1 MLVKCGTEEIKMED
15 RDLSIMLLKNIHVF
29 HSIVKVIVSE
39 RNESRILTERQFF
52 ALKKMAEIDKMELKN
67 LSKVLHVS
75 TSSLCILLN
84 KLVEQG
90 YVYREEDK
98 KDRRNTFYGI
108 TEKGSE
114 VLEIEKAD
122 ILKIINKKIEL
133 IDEDK
138 REDLYK
144 ALDLVFD
151 TLIGTLNN

>member
-1 MLVKCGTEEIKMED
+1 MED

-84 KLVEQG
+84 KLVEQE

-108 TEKGSE
+108 TEKGKE
-114 VLEIEKAD
+114 VLEREKAD

-144 ALDLVFD
+144 ALDFVFG
-151 TLIGTLNN
+151 TLIGTLK

>member
-1 MLVKCGTEEIKMED
+1 MED

-84 KLVEQG
+84 KLVEQE

-108 TEKGSE
+108 TEKGKE
-114 VLEIEKAD
+114 VLEREKAD

-144 ALDLVFD
+144 ALDFVLD
-151 TLIGTLNN
+151 TLVGTLK

>member
-1 MLVKCGTEEIKMED
+1 MWNGGEKMED

-52 ALKKMAEIDKMELKN
+52 AIKKMAEIDKMELKN

-108 TEKGSE
+108 TEKGRE

-122 ILKIINKKIEL
+122 ILNLINKKIEL
-133 IDEDK
+133 IDEEK

-151 TLIGTLNN
+151 TLIVTLK

>member
-1 MLVKCGTEEIKMED
+1 MED

-29 HSIVKVIVSE
+29 HSIVKVMVSE

-114 VLEIEKAD
+114 VLEREKAD

>member
-1 MLVKCGTEEIKMED
+1 MED

-39 RNESRILTERQFF
+39 RNKSRILTERQFF

-84 KLVEQG
+84 KLVERE

-108 TEKGSE
+108 TEKGKE
-114 VLEIEKAD
+114 VLEREKAD

-144 ALDLVFD
+144 ALDFVFD
-151 TLIGTLNN
+151 TLIGTLK

>member
-1 MLVKCGTEEIKMED
+1 MED

-52 ALKKMAEIDKMELKN
+52 AIKKMAEIDKMELKN

-108 TEKGSE
+108 TEKGRD

-122 ILKIINKKIEL
+122 ILNLINKKVEL
-133 IDEDK
+133 IDEEK

-151 TLIGTLNN
+151 TLIVTLK

>member
-1 MLVKCGTEEIKMED
+1 MED

-39 RNESRILTERQFF
+39 RNESRILTEIQFF

-84 KLVEQG
+84 KLVEQE

-108 TEKGSE
+108 TEKGKE
-114 VLEIEKAD
+114 VLEREKAD

-144 ALDLVFD
+144 ALDFVFD
-151 TLIGTLNN
+151 TLIGTLK

>member
-1 MLVKCGTEEIKMED
+1 MED

-108 TEKGSE
+108 TEKGRE

-122 ILKIINKKIEL
+122 ILNLINKKIEL
-133 IDEDK
+133 IDEEK

-151 TLIGTLNN
+151 TLIVTLK

>member
-1 MLVKCGTEEIKMED
+1 MED

-67 LSKVLHVS
+67 ISKVLHVS

-84 KLVEQG
+84 KLVERE

-108 TEKGSE
+108 TQKGRE
-114 VLEIEKAD
+114 VLEREKED

-138 REDLYK
+138 IEELYR

-151 TLIGTLNN
+151 TLIGTLK

>member
-1 MLVKCGTEEIKMED
+1 MED

-29 HSIVKVIVSE
+29 HSIVKVIVSQ

-84 KLVEQG
+84 KLVEQE

-108 TEKGSE
+108 TEKGKE
-114 VLEIEKAD
+114 VLEREKAD

-144 ALDLVFD
+144 ALDFVFD
-151 TLIGTLNN
+151 TLIGTLK

>member
-114 VLEIEKAD
+114 VLEREKAD

>member
-1 MLVKCGTEEIKMED
+1 MED

-108 TEKGSE
+108 TEKGRE

-122 ILKIINKKIEL
+122 ILNLINKKVEL
-133 IDEDK
+133 IDEEK

-151 TLIGTLNN
+151 TLIVTLK

>member
-1 MLVKCGTEEIKMED
+1 MED

-52 ALKKMAEIDKMELKN
+52 AIKKMAEIDKMELKN

-108 TEKGSE
+108 TEKGRE

-122 ILKIINKKIEL
+122 ILNLINKKIEL
-133 IDEDK
+133 IDEEK

-151 TLIGTLNN
+151 TLIVTLK

>member
-1 MLVKCGTEEIKMED
+1 MED
-15 RDLSIMLLKNIHVF
+15 RALSIMLLKNIHVF

>member
-1 MLVKCGTEEIKMED
+1 MED
-15 RDLSIMLLKNIHVF
+15 RDLSIVLLKNIHVF

-52 ALKKMAEIDKMELKN
+52 ALKKMAELDKMELKN
-67 LSKVLHVS
+67 LSKILHVS

-108 TEKGSE
+108 TEKGRE

-122 ILKIINKKIEL
+122 VLNVIKRKVEL

-151 TLIGTLNN
+151 ILKDTLK

>member
-1 MLVKCGTEEIKMED
+1 MED

-52 ALKKMAEIDKMELKN
+52 AIKKMAEIDKMELKN

-98 KDRRNTFYGI
+98 KDRRNTFYVI
-108 TEKGSE
+108 TEKGRE

-122 ILKIINKKIEL
+122 ILNLINKKVEL
-133 IDEDK
+133 IDEEK

-151 TLIGTLNN
+151 TLIVTLK

>member
-1 MLVKCGTEEIKMED
+1 MED

-114 VLEIEKAD
+114 VLEREKAD

>member
-1 MLVKCGTEEIKMED
+1 MED

-84 KLVEQG
+84 KLVEQE

-108 TEKGSE
+108 TEKGKE
-114 VLEIEKAD
+114 ALEREKAD

-144 ALDLVFD
+144 ALDFVFD
-151 TLIGTLNN
+151 TLIGTLK

>member
-1 MLVKCGTEEIKMED
+1 MED
-15 RDLSIMLLKNIHVF
+15 KDLSIVLLKNIHVF

-52 ALKKMAEIDKMELKN
+52 ALKKMAELDKMELKN
-67 LSKVLHVS
+67 LSKILHVS

-84 KLVEQG
+84 KLVERG

-108 TEKGSE
+108 TEKGRE
-114 VLEIEKAD
+114 VLEIEKTD
-122 ILKIINKKIEL
+122 VLNVIKRKIEL

-144 ALDLVFD
+144 ALELVFD
-151 TLIGTLNN
+151 TLKDTLK

>member
-1 MLVKCGTEEIKMED
+1 MED

-52 ALKKMAEIDKMELKN
+52 AIKKMAEIDKMELKN

-108 TEKGSE
+108 TEKGRE

-122 ILKIINKKIEL
+122 ILNLINKKVEL
-133 IDEDK
+133 IDEEK

-151 TLIGTLNN
+151 T

>member
-1 MLVKCGTEEIKMED
+1 MED

-108 TEKGSE
+108 TEKGKE
-114 VLEIEKAD
+114 VLEREKAD

-144 ALDLVFD
+144 ALDFVFD
-151 TLIGTLNN
+151 TLIGTLK

>member
-1 MLVKCGTEEIKMED
+1 MED

-84 KLVEQG
+84 KLVERE

-108 TEKGSE
+108 TEKGKE
-114 VLEIEKAD
+114 VLEREKAD

-144 ALDLVFD
+144 ALDFVFD
-151 TLIGTLNN
+151 TLIGTLK

>member
-1 MLVKCGTEEIKMED
+1 MED

-52 ALKKMAEIDKMELKN
+52 AIKKMAEIDKMELKN

-108 TEKGSE
+108 TEKGRE
-114 VLEIEKAD
+114 VLEIEKTD
-122 ILKIINKKIEL
+122 ILNLINKKVEL
-133 IDEDK
+133 IDEEK

-151 TLIGTLNN
+151 TLIVTLK

>member
-1 MLVKCGTEEIKMED
+1 MED

-84 KLVEQG
+84 KLVEQE

-108 TEKGSE
+108 TEKGKA
-114 VLEIEKAD
+114 VLEREKAD

-144 ALDLVFD
+144 ALDFVFD
-151 TLIGTLNN
+151 TLIGTLK

>member
-1 MLVKCGTEEIKMED
+1 MED

-84 KLVEQG
+84 KLVEQE

-108 TEKGSE
+108 TEKGNE
-114 VLEIEKAD
+114 VLEREKAD

-144 ALDLVFD
+144 ALDFVLD
-151 TLIGTLNN
+151 TLVGTLK

>member
-1 MLVKCGTEEIKMED
+1 MWNGGEKMED

-114 VLEIEKAD
+114 VLEREKAD

>member
-1 MLVKCGTEEIKMED
+1 MED

-84 KLVEQG
+84 KLVEQE

-108 TEKGSE
+108 TEKGKE
-114 VLEIEKAD
+114 VLEREKAD

-133 IDEDK
+133 IDEDR

-144 ALDLVFD
+144 ALDFVFD
-151 TLIGTLNN
+151 TLIGTLK

>member
-1 MLVKCGTEEIKMED
+1 MED

-84 KLVEQG
+84 KLVEQE

-108 TEKGSE
+108 TEKGKE
-114 VLEIEKAD
+114 VLEREKAD

-144 ALDLVFD
+144 ALYFVFD
-151 TLIGTLNN
+151 TLIGTLK

>member
-1 MLVKCGTEEIKMED
+1 MED

-114 VLEIEKAD
+114 VLEREKAD
-122 ILKIINKKIEL
+122 ILKIINEKIEL

>member
-84 KLVEQG
+84 KLVEQE

-108 TEKGSE
+108 TEKGKE
-114 VLEIEKAD
+114 VLEREKAD

-144 ALDLVFD
+144 ALDFVFD
-151 TLIGTLNN
+151 TLIGTLK

>member
-1 MLVKCGTEEIKMED
+1 MED

-84 KLVEQG
+84 KLVEQE

-108 TEKGSE
+108 TEKGKE
-114 VLEIEKAD
+114 VLEREKAD

-144 ALDLVFD
+144 ALDFVFD
-151 TLIGTLNN
+151 ILIGTLK